1 MWSGASSGLLV
12 DGRLEDPDVGQ
23 VAVLLRV
30 VQAVPHHKEV
40 VHGEAGVVGGDG
52 LGAAGG
58 LIQQGAQPDGGRV
71 PGLEE
76 LEQAALTGDGYYS
89 QLPASLP
96 FQEAAVPGAEAFRF
110 RRDGI
115 HWEILAQKD
124 RRALL
129 LSYEGS
135 RDLSQWFPQIVQ
147 LLTQTSEP

>member
-1 MWSGASSGLLV
+1 MF
-12 DGRLEDPDVGQ
+12 DYDE
-23 VAVLLRV
+23 LR
-30 VQAVPHHKEV
+30 QF
-40 VHGEAGVVGGDG
+40 D
-52 LGAAGG
+52 
-58 LIQQGAQPDGGRV
+58 QRV
-71 PGLEE
+71 R
-76 LEQAALTGDGYYS
+76 
-89 QLPASLP
+89 
-96 FQEAAVPGAEAFRF
+96 AAVPGAEAFRF